1 MDNLVKAGALAVL
14 KEPMQHNLADVL
26 SFNRENIFQS
36 IRVMA
41 ELNINLDEITLQ
53 GAVGGNYNEFNY
65 SRYKICKYRFLL
77 ETIIEG
83 DTIYKDPFLLIKYLE
98 VLLENNVRE
107 RCAGY
112 PASETLLQEAIDDSY
127 AELKKY
133 FPFVLT
139 ANQIDVVWNIRR
151 RLLGIK
157 IKSFPQLTSAD
168 RREMMLRELFIFKQL
183 KNQQLDRGNVL
194 QGKFDMPSIDHMKQT
209 LSVEALR
216 QVEFEKSPDV
226 WCQYCSNRDVCA
238 ACYATAK
245 L

>member
-1 MDNLVKAGALAVL
+1 MSL
-14 KEPMQHNLADVL
+14 
-26 SFNRENIFQS
+26 
-36 IRVMA
+36 
-41 ELNINLDEITLQ
+41 
-53 GAVGGNYNEFNY
+53 
-65 SRYKICKYRFLL
+65 
-77 ETIIEG
+77 
-83 DTIYKDPFLLIKYLE
+83 KYLE

-112 PASETLLQEAIDDSY
+112 PASETLLQEAIDESY

-157 IKSFPQLTSAD
+157 TKSFPQLTSAD

-194 QGKFDMPSIDHMKQT
+194 QG
-209 LSVEALR
+209 
-216 QVEFEKSPDV
+216 
-226 WCQYCSNRDVCA
+226 
-238 ACYATAK
+238 
-245 L
+245 